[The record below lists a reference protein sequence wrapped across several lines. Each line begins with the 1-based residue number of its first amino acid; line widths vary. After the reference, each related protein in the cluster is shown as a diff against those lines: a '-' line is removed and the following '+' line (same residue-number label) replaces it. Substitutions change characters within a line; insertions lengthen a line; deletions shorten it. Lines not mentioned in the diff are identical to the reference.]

1 MIQYVLASL
10 FTGKQ
15 QLKTM
20 KQATRKPTT
29 PGDILLYEY
38 LEPLDLKINELAELL
53 HVHRNSVSALINNN
67 RKLTTEMAFR
77 LAKVFDTT
85 VDFRLNLQAAVDLWE
100 VENNMRT
107 QEELGRIEQWL
118 NIWHAVKSVQK
129 RSRKAKTSLHLVGR
143 IRRLRRIRQ
152 SCVDAKCATLKQRIR
167 NDILIPSV

>member
-107 QEELGRIEQWL
+107 LLGAFIYNSIGIPVAAGILWPFTGTLL
-118 NIWHAVKSVQK
+118 NPVVAGAAMALSSITVVSNAN
-129 RSRKAKTSLHLVGR
+129 
-143 IRRLRRIRQ
+143 RLLRF
-152 SCVDAKCATLKQRIR
+152 KPKE
-167 NDILIPSV
+167 

>member
-10 FTGKQ
+10 FTRKQ

-67 RKLTTEMAFR
+67 RKLTTEMADPMVAQRSTGYLVGGISPLGQKKRLPTIIDAPAQEFATIYVSGGKR
-77 LAKVFDTT
+77 GLDIELAAGDLAKI
-85 VDFRLNLQAAVDLWE
+85 L
-100 VENNMRT
+100 
-107 QEELGRIEQWL
+107 
-118 NIWHAVKSVQK
+118 
-129 RSRKAKTSLHLVGR
+129 
-143 IRRLRRIRQ
+143 
-152 SCVDAKCATLKQRIR
+152 DAKFA
-167 NDILIPSV
+167 DIARRD

>member
-1 MIQYVLASL
+1 
-10 FTGKQ
+10 
-15 QLKTM
+15 M

-85 VDFRLNLQAAVDLWE
+85 VDFWLNLQAAVDLWE
-100 VENNMRT
+100 VDNMRT
-107 QEELGRIEQWL
+107 QEELGRIETVAEYL
-118 NIWHAVKSVQK
+118 A
-129 RSRKAKTSLHLVGR
+129 RREERAKKV
-143 IRRLRRIRQ
+143 
-152 SCVDAKCATLKQRIR
+152 A
-167 NDILIPSV
+167 

>member
-1 MIQYVLASL
+1 MKYHASARGGMAQIANGVGDL
-10 FTGKQ
+10 FDVFVCFSMFLYRYFTRKQ

-85 VDFRLNLQAAVDLWE
+85 VDFWLNLQAAVDLWE

-107 QEELGRIEQWL
+107 QEELGRIETVAEYL
-118 NIWHAVKSVQK
+118 A
-129 RSRKAKTSLHLVGR
+129 RREERAKKV
-143 IRRLRRIRQ
+143 
-152 SCVDAKCATLKQRIR
+152 A
-167 NDILIPSV
+167 